1 MLNVGKF
8 LEKGRIGR
16 PLAWAAVAFVLAAAL
31 PGAAAGG
38 SVAQALAPLPYP
50 FAIPVKVQRCTRL
63 IPTGG
68 REIIVNS
75 CNTCQTVGITR
86 KRPGIALPV
95 MRSFSVQAKS
105 TFQVPFRGPGRSRL
119 TSERACK
126 GETGATR
133 NLVVPG
139 LKKKTVEACVSL
151 EKVKSGGVALVNK
164 CKVCKAALIERQ
176 NRLGGNVQRQAYK
189 VPGSTVLPVPS
200 KGQARVGLVGEI
212 DCPRG

>member
-8 LEKGRIGR
+8 LEKGRYGR
-16 PLAWAAVAFVLAAAL
+16 PLAWAAVALVLAAV

-38 SVAQALAPLPYP
+38 SVAQALAPLPHP
-50 FAIPVKVQRCTRL
+50 FAIPVRANRCTRL

-68 REIIVNS
+68 REVIVNS
-75 CNTCQTVGITR
+75 CNTCRTVGITR

-105 TFQVPFRGPGRSRL
+105 SFQVPFRGPGRSRL

-126 GETGATR
+126 GEVGASE
-133 NLVVPG
+133 NLVEPG
-139 LKKKTVEACVSL
+139 LRRKTTNVCVSL
-151 EKVKSGGVALVNK
+151 EKVKTGGVALVNK

-189 VPGSTVLPVPS
+189 VGPKTVLPVPS

>member
-1 MLNVGKF
+1 MVGKI
-8 LEKGRIGR
+8 LEKGRCGR
-16 PLAWAAVAFVLAAAL
+16 PLAWAAVAFVLAAV

-38 SVAQALAPLPYP
+38 PLRQAFAPPPHP
-50 FAIPVKVQRCTRL
+50 FAISVKAQRCTRL
-63 IPTGG
+63 FPTGG
-68 REIIVNS
+68 REIIINA

-126 GETGATR
+126 GEAGASP

-139 LKKKTVEACVSL
+139 LKRKTDNTCVRL
-151 EKVKSGGVALVNK
+151 EKAKAGGVALINK
-164 CKVCKAALIERQ
+164 CKVCKAVLIERQ
-176 NRLGGNVQRQAYK
+176 NRLGGGAQRQAYK

-212 DCPRG
+212 DCPMG

>member
-1 MLNVGKF
+1 MGKI
-8 LEKGRIGR
+8 LEKGRCGR
-16 PLAWAAVAFVLAAAL
+16 PLAWAAVAFALAAV

-38 SVAQALAPLPYP
+38 SLRQALAPLPHP
-50 FAIPVKVQRCTRL
+50 FAIPVKLQRCTRL

-68 REIIVNS
+68 REVIVNS

-126 GETGATR
+126 GEAGASE

-139 LKKKTVEACVSL
+139 LKRKTGKACVHL
-151 EKVKSGGVALVNK
+151 EKARNGGVALVNN
-164 CKVCKAALIERQ
+164 CRVCKAVLIERQ
-176 NRLGGNVQRQAYK
+176 NRFGGNSQRQAYK
-189 VPGSTVLPVPS
+189 VPPSTVLPVPS
-200 KGQARVGLVGEI
+200 KGQARIGLVGEI
-212 DCPRG
+212 PCPRA